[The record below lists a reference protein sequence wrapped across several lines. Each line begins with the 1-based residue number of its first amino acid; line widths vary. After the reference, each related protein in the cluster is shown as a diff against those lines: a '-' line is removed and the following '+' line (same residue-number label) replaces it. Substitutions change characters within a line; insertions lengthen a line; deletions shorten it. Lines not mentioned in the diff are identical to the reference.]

1 MAKLKMQKLRIIA
14 MRDQRKQVLEQLQRS
29 GLVEIESTPEDQ
41 TLVHDDT
48 SAQCAQ
54 LEDYIKD
61 IDGALAVLEEAAP
74 EKKPFLS
81 GWRPRPVISAE
92 EYAKVL
98 DGSAEGLALCA
109 DIERLRRELEEIRA
123 ERVRTQTRLDALEPW
138 SALTVPMSF
147 RGTRDTAAFI
157 GTVQSVHT
165 EESLTLSLARLCPEV
180 EGIHCQVLS
189 AMGDSTCVMVLC
201 MKDDAET
208 VETALRGMGY
218 ARPSES
224 ADQPPSQV
232 IAQLKGDQALRD
244 SREEELR
251 QAVVNMADQR
261 GRLQYLSDALTVRL
275 EKYQSIARL
284 GCGENCFI
292 IEGWTPER
300 DYAQVESEMT
310 ELGAYCERVETD
322 PKDEPPVALKNNK
335 FTEGGEPVLEMYS
348 MPSKNDIDPTNVM
361 AIWYYILFGIMLGD
375 AAYGAIMVI
384 ACAFVLLKF
393 KPEARQRKNMKLFMF
408 SGFSAIIWGIV
419 FGSVFGNLPNVIGEV
434 FFGIEGAIDNALV
447 LRPLWFDPIAEP
459 MNMMIFAIA
468 LGGVHVLFGL
478 GMGMYVS
485 FKNKDYIGGL
495 CDSGAWILMLVSGI
509 GWALLTMMGESL
521 PFTVPSIVSPI
532 LLGLLIFSVLV
543 ILVMN
548 GRSSKSPFKRLLKGA
563 YALYGVT
570 SYLGD
575 FMSYSRLLALGLATG
590 VISQVFNTIGTMF
603 GGGAFGAVMLVIVG
617 IIGHTLNIAISLIGC
632 YVHDARLQYVEFFGK
647 FYEGGGRP
655 FTPLTANTKYF
666 RFKEDT

>member
-14 MRDQRKQVLEQLQRS
+14 LRDERKRVLEQLQRS
-29 GLVEIESTPEDQ
+29 GLVEIEKMPDDE
-41 TLVHDDT
+41 TLKHDDT
-48 SAQCAQ
+48 SAQRTQ
-54 LEDYIKD
+54 LEDVIKD
-61 IDGALAVLEEAAP
+61 IETTLAVLDEAAP

-81 GWRPRPVISAE
+81 GWRPRTVISAE
-92 EYAKVL
+92 EYAEVL
-98 DGSAEGLALCA
+98 SGSAEGISVCA
-109 DIERLRRELEEIRA
+109 EVERLKRELEELRA
-123 ERVRTQTRLDALEPW
+123 ERVRTSTRLDALEPW
-138 SALTVPMSF
+138 RNITVPMNF
-147 RGTRDTAAFI
+147 RGTEKTAAFV
-157 GTVQSVHT
+157 GTVQSVHST
-165 EESLTLSLARLCPEV
+165 ESLALRLAQLCPEV
-180 EGIHCQVLS
+180 EGVHCEVYS
-189 AMGDSTCVMVLC
+189 VMGDSTCVMVLC
-201 MKDDAET
+201 MKQDAEA
-208 VETALRGMGY
+208 VETALRGMGF
-218 ARPSES
+218 ARPSEAS
-224 ADQPPSQV
+224 SQSPGEV
-232 IAQLKGDQALRD
+232 IAALKAEQTGRDQ
-244 SREEELR
+244 RELELES
-251 QAVVNMADQR
+251 AIKDMAQHR
-261 GRLQYLSDALTVRL
+261 GRLQYLLDACTVRL
-275 EKYQSIARL
+275 DKYRSIENLA
-284 GCGENCFI
+284 CGENCFI

-300 DYAQVESEMT
+300 DYAQVEAEMS

-322 PKDEPPVALKNNK
+322 PGDDPPVALSNNA
-335 FTEGGEPVLEMYS
+335 FTEGGEPILEMYS
-348 MPSKNDIDPTNVM
+348 MPSKNDVDPTAVM
-361 AIWYYILFGIMLGD
+361 SVWYYFLFGILLGD

-447 LRPLWFDPIAEP
+447 LRPLWFDPIAQP
-459 MNMMIFAIA
+459 MKMMIFSIA

-485 FKNKDYIGGL
+485 FKNKDYVGGL

-509 GWALLTMMGESL
+509 GWALLTMLGSSL
-521 PFTVPSIVSPI
+521 PFTVPSFVSPL

-543 ILVMN
+543 ILIMN

-603 GGGAFGAVMLVIVG
+603 GGGVFGAIMMVIVG
-617 IIGHTLNIAISLIGC
+617 IIGHALNIAISLIGC